1 MPAPIPRASAHHFT
15 KISLLAAVARNGV
28 IGHQGRLPWHLPED
42 LRRFK
47 RLTLGHPV
55 IMGRKTYDSILQSLG
70 KPLPGRENIVV
81 TRSAEFIAPGRR
93 SAGSIEAA
101 LAAASQAP
109 GGDQVFVIGGA
120 EIYRL
125 AFPFATQ
132 LDMTEI
138 DADFEGDARFP
149 AYDSD
154 QWLELAREAGS
165 GEAGTG
171 EAGVKDTAPPLRY
184 AFVTYQRRPNPK

>member
-1 MPAPIPRASAHHFT
+1 MPAPIPPANAHHFT

-55 IMGRKTYDSILQSLG
+55 IMGRKTYDSILQTLG

-81 TRSAEFIAPGRR
+81 TRSAGFAAPGCRV
-93 SAGSIEAA
+93 AASIEGA
-101 LAAASQAP
+101 LTAAAGAP
-109 GGDQVFVIGGA
+109 GGDEVFVIGGA

-125 AFPFATQ
+125 AFPLATQ

-138 DADFEGDARFP
+138 DADFEGDAWFP
-149 AYDSD
+149 AYDHD
-154 QWLELAREAGS
+154 EWRELAREEPAADA
-165 GEAGTG
+165 AGTG
-171 EAGVKDTAPPLRY
+171 DATKRVRF
-184 AFVTYQRRPNPK
+184 AFVTYQRRPSPK